1 VRWLIRFHCLTYS
14 LLLRFTCVV
23 LCCSYAGTL
32 DESSYVTMCAS
43 QEYKATWWM
52 LTQYI
57 LRDNL
62 LLTGVFF
69 FALVMGFAIT

>member
-1 VRWLIRFHCLTYS
+1 VWCSVVRTLAHLMLMT
-14 LLLRFTCVV
+14 
-23 LCCSYAGTL
+23 SYH
-32 DESSYVTMCAS
+32 TMCAP

>member
-1 VRWLIRFHCLTYS
+1 MARCFCCCGVS
-14 LLLRFTCVV
+14 LAKWVCT
-23 LCCSYAGTL
+23 
-32 DESSYVTMCAS
+32 S

-52 LTQYI
+52 LAQYI

-62 LLTGVFF
+62 LLAGLFF

>member
-1 VRWLIRFHCLTYS
+1 V
-14 LLLRFTCVV
+14 
-23 LCCSYAGTL
+23 
-32 DESSYVTMCAS
+32 SSYVTMCAP